1 MIDPQTFLQIIS
13 PTPIITNGSYIKL
26 TSKAFSFISKFYSFH
41 CFYFKINNIKK
52 TTGMNCSQTAYK
64 TVLQKIT
71 CLHCPCSLRIIEKT
85 KNPLSLTSSFNQ
97 LHLNYWQDSRILY
110 NNTMYIHGHLC
121 LWWLTAFQLLSYL
134 HTHCKVS
141 NGKGRFILLDFNY
154 LQIIL
159 QLKAFKLI

>member
-13 PTPIITNGSYIKL
+13 PTQITTNCTYIKL

-52 TTGMNCSQTAYK
+52 KQQEWIVLQTAYK

-71 CLHCPCSLRIIEKT
+71 CLHGPCSLRIIEKT

-97 LHLNYWQDSRILY
+97 HHLNYWQDSRVLY
-110 NNTMYIHGHLC
+110 INTMYIHGHLC
-121 LWWLTAFQLLSYL
+121 LWWLTARYQMERADLFY
-134 HTHCKVS
+134 
-141 NGKGRFILLDFNY
+141 
-154 LQIIL
+154 
-159 QLKAFKLI
+159 